1 MLRKS
6 LPANGYTMARVSRYA
21 KCILDYATSSTPT
34 LRALLMPLSTKNA
47 LLSIS
52 WNPFLVHCVGWD
64 NIHRCVHYCRNI
76 YGDVG
81 GLDPQTE
88 VTFCMC
94 SPIQCEWGS
103 DRGGYRVLAPCSS
116 QAWHCYWVSDY

>member
-1 MLRKS
+1 MYIRLCCGLHPDS
-6 LPANGYTMARVSRYA
+6 EGTADTIGQQY
-21 KCILDYATSSTPT
+21 
-34 LRALLMPLSTKNA
+34 A

-52 WNPFLVHCVGWD
+52 WNSFLVHCVGWD

-103 DRGGYRVLAPCSS
+103 DRGGYRVLAPCGS
-116 QAWHCYWVSDY
+116 QAWYCYWVSDY